1 MKKFTKLFL
10 SCTAMAV
17 VTAAVASSAMAAG
30 EVTATYDEANNVAS
44 ITSTYTAD
52 QKTLLILKPGTQLS
66 ALTNATN
73 EQLNDLVKAI
83 EQDSEITSVALPADL
98 ESGKY
103 VVYMGGDGNVYDTTM
118 QVGEVEGT
126 EILVGNVNMDDK
138 GRINGVDAVAVLKH
152 SSAADGSPDKLTG
165 AALQAAAQCNKLG
178 DKRANGVDATYI
190 MTYAV
195 DKEAS
200 LLQGEDVGVGKT
212 ITVDAE

>member
-83 EQDSEITSVALPADL
+83 EQDSEIPNQL
-98 ESGKY
+98 E
-103 VVYMGGDGNVYDTTM
+103 
-118 QVGEVEGT
+118 E
-126 EILVGNVNMDDK
+126 L
-138 GRINGVDAVAVLKH
+138 RL
-152 SSAADGSPDKLTG
+152 
-165 AALQAAAQCNKLG
+165 
-178 DKRANGVDATYI
+178 
-190 MTYAV
+190 
-195 DKEAS
+195 
-200 LLQGEDVGVGKT
+200 
-212 ITVDAE
+212 